1 MSGTFECGA
10 ILGPFSQSQLA
21 SLRDRGRFSEDD
33 EVSHDRRS
41 WMKASEVPGVYSR
54 PTSVQ
59 TQSATAADAE
69 WPVVSLSED
78 AGVVQLG
85 VVSAAELVWFVAR
98 GDSHQGPVS
107 QSDVERWLSTGE
119 IGPGTLIWKQGMP
132 TWLAASQV
140 PELRVGLRG
149 SRSLGRRR
157 SQPVHLLTGARVVW
171 RSPAW
176 CWPSCGFAES
186 AVCLRPSPAPWC
198 APQISRSNGA
208 LYGQEPGRSRAHS
221 GRRRADLDGRRRD
234 CIRPGL
240 GLRRK
245 PLAARRE
252 QLPNSDWRMVI

>member
-1 MSGTFECGA
+1 MVRSSAGR

-140 PELRVGLRG
+140 PELRLGLRG

-157 SQPVHLLTGARVVW
+157 SQPVHLLTAHEWSGGRQPGAGPLVALRN
-171 RSPAW
+171 RQ
-176 CWPSCGFAES
+176 S
-186 AVCLRPSPAPWC
+186 ACDHLR
-198 APQISRSNGA
+198 RHRA
-208 LYGQEPGRSRAHS
+208 LPDLALERRTHGQEPGRSRAHS